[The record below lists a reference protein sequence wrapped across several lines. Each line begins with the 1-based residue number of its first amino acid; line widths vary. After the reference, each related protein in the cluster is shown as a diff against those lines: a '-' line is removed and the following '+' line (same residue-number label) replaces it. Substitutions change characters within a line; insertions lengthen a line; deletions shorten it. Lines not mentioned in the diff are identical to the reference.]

1 MELDEVLESIET
13 LFDQWAARR
22 NYLALKH
29 LLNGWPL
36 TSGLT
41 DDWAN
46 LLDELKYIFNHLGGS
61 LSDDENKILA
71 VLIREI
77 DHQLWRRY

>member
-1 MELDEVLESIET
+1 MEPDEIHESIET
-13 LFDQWAARR
+13 LFDQWASRS

-36 TSGLT
+36 SSGLT

-46 LLDELKYIFNHLGGS
+46 LLEELQFISDSYGGS
-61 LSDDENKILA
+61 LTEEERRILLM
-71 VLIREI
+71 LITEI
-77 DHQLWRRY
+77 NQRLFHR